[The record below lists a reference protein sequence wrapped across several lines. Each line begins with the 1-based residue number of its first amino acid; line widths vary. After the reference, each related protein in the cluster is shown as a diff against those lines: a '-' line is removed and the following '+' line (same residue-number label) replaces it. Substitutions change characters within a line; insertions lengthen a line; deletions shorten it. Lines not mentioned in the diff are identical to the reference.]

1 MSKRKGRHPIM
12 HRFLRAIGFSNI
24 KSRQELEPILGKIMN
39 EPDKKKK
46 FPISPNCI
54 YTEFAMEF
62 GSQIGIALRG
72 EYDEKGFFYM
82 EHYFPYCESRL
93 ITSSE
98 DITVN
103 KRVDTNAFTGMCDD
117 LRLGISMIF
126 YLQNAVEYLEL
137 RCADN
142 TPHKAKL
149 TLSGLSLSGTIL
161 LGVYHDVHSQQ
172 QHKMRCQ
179 RRNHLIAKAKNGDQ
193 KAIDDLTLED
203 IDVSSRI
210 RNRIR
215 HEDLYSLVETS
226 FIPYGS
232 ESDHY
237 SILGTIVNW
246 SVVTN
251 TLTKEEIYQMLLNCN
266 NILITVCIN
275 KQDLLGEPMIGRR
288 FKGVIWMQGHA
299 DFQKI

>member
-1 MSKRKGRHPIM
+1 M
-12 HRFLRAIGFSNI
+12 HRFLRAIGFSKI

-39 EPDKKKK
+39 QPDKKKK
-46 FPISPNCI
+46 IQLASNNI

-62 GSQIGIALRG
+62 GGQVGITIRG

-103 KRVDTNAFTGMCDD
+103 KRVDSNAFTGMCDD

-126 YLQNAVEYLEL
+126 YLQNAVEYLALHVE
-137 RCADN
+137 DN

-149 TLSGLSLSGTIL
+149 TLSGLSLKGTIL
-161 LGVYHDVHSQQ
+161 LGVYHDAQMQERHN
-172 QHKMRCQ
+172 KRYQ
-179 RRNHLIAKAKNGDQ
+179 RRNRLIAKAKNGDQ
-193 KAIDDLTLED
+193 NAIDDLTLED
-203 IDVSSRI
+203 IDISAKI
-210 RNRIR
+210 HNRIKE
-215 HEDLYSLVETS
+215 EDLYSLVETS

-237 SILGTIVNW
+237 SILGIIVNW
-246 SVVTN
+246 SVIQN
-251 TLTKEEIYQMLLNCN
+251 TLTNEDVYQMLLNCN
-266 NILITVCIN
+266 DILMTVCIN
-275 KQDLLGEPMIGRR
+275 KIDLLGEPMIGCR

>member
-1 MSKRKGRHPIM
+1 M

-24 KSRQELEPILGKIMN
+24 KTRQELESILGKVMSQ
-39 EPDKKKK
+39 PDKKKK
-46 FPISPNCI
+46 IQTAPNAI

-62 GSQIGIALRG
+62 GSQIGLALRG

-82 EHYFPYCESRL
+82 EHYFPYCTSRL
-93 ITSSE
+93 VTSSE

-103 KRVDTNAFTGMCDD
+103 RRVDTNAFTGMCDD

-137 RCADN
+137 HSADN
-142 TPHKAKL
+142 MPHKAKL
-149 TLSGLSLSGTIL
+149 TLSGLALSGKIL
-161 LGVYHDVHSQQ
+161 LGIYHDSYARRMH
-172 QHKMRCQ
+172 HARNQ
-179 RRNHLIAKAKNGDQ
+179 RRNRLIARAKNGDQ
-193 KAIDDLTLED
+193 NAIDALTLDDIDLTSK
-203 IDVSSRI
+203 IRARI
-210 RNRIR
+210 QE
-215 HEDLYSLVETS
+215 EDLYSLVETC

-246 SVVTN
+246 ASVKNKATGEN
-251 TLTKEEIYQMLLNCN
+251 LCQMLINCN
-266 NILITVCIN
+266 DILITVCIN
-275 KQDLLGEPMIGRR
+275 KQDLFGEPMIGRR
-288 FKGVIWMQGHA
+288 FKGIIWMQGHA

>member
-1 MSKRKGRHPIM
+1 M

-24 KSRQELEPILGKIMN
+24 KSRQELDPIFGEIMSK
-39 EPDKKKK
+39 PDKKRK
-46 FPISPNCI
+46 IQLAQNNI
-54 YTEFAMEF
+54 YTEFAMAF
-62 GSQIGIALRG
+62 GSQMGIAIRG

-82 EHYFPYCESRL
+82 QHYFPYCESRL

-98 DITVN
+98 DVTVN

-126 YLQNAVEYLEL
+126 YLQNAVDYLEL
-137 RCADN
+137 QCADN

-149 TLSGLSLSGTIL
+149 TLSGLALNGTIL
-161 LGVYHDVHSQQ
+161 LGVYHDTEMQNRHN
-172 QHKMRCQ
+172 MRCQ
-179 RRNHLIAKAKNGDQ
+179 RRNRLITMAKNGDQ

-203 IDVSSRI
+203 FDISSKI
-210 RNRIR
+210 RNRIKE
-215 HEDLYSLVETS
+215 EDLYTLVETS

-237 SILGTIVNW
+237 SILGVIVNW
-246 SVVTN
+246 SLTRN
-251 TLTKEEIYQMLLNCN
+251 DRTKEEVYQMLLNCN
-266 NILITVCIN
+266 EILITVCIN
-275 KQDLLGEPMIGRR
+275 KQDLLGDPMIGRR

>member
-1 MSKRKGRHPIM
+1 M

-24 KSRQELEPILGKIMN
+24 KSRQELEPILGKIMSQ
-39 EPDKKKK
+39 PDKKKK
-46 FPISPNCI
+46 FQIAPNI
-54 YTEFAMEF
+54 NYTEFTMEF

-137 RCADN
+137 QCADN

-149 TLSGLSLSGTIL
+149 TLSGLALKGIIL
-161 LGVYHDVHSQQ
+161 LGVYHDIRMEKKHN
-172 QHKMRCQ
+172 RRYQ
-179 RRNHLIAKAKNGDQ
+179 RRNSLIAKAKNGDQ
-193 KAIDDLTLED
+193 NAIDDLTLED
-203 IDVSSRI
+203 FDISTKIRSRI
-210 RNRIR
+210 QT
-215 HEDLYSLVETS
+215 EDLYSIVETS
-226 FIPYGS
+226 IIPYGS

-246 SVVTN
+246 SVIHN
-251 TLTKEEIYQMLLNCN
+251 TLTKEEVYQMLLNCN
-266 NILITVCIN
+266 EILITVCIN
-275 KQDLLGEPMIGRR
+275 KLDILGEPMIGRR
-288 FKGVIWMQGHA
+288 FKGIIWMQGHA
-299 DFQKI
+299 DFQKIR

>member
-1 MSKRKGRHPIM
+1 M

-24 KSRQELEPILGKIMN
+24 KTRQELESILGKVMSQ
-39 EPDKKKK
+39 PDKKKK
-46 FPISPNCI
+46 IQIAPNAI
-54 YTEFAMEF
+54 YTEFTMEF
-62 GSQIGIALRG
+62 GSQIGLALRG

-82 EHYFPYCESRL
+82 EHYFPYCTSRL
-93 ITSSE
+93 VTSSE

-103 KRVDTNAFTGMCDD
+103 RRVDTNAFTGMCDD

-137 RCADN
+137 HTADN

-149 TLSGLSLSGTIL
+149 TLSGLALSGKIL
-161 LGVYHDVHSQQ
+161 LGIYHDNYSRQMHHARS
-172 QHKMRCQ
+172 Q
-179 RRNHLIAKAKNGDQ
+179 RRNRLIARAKNGDQ
-193 KAIDDLTLED
+193 NAIDALTLDDIDLTSK
-203 IDVSSRI
+203 IRARI
-210 RNRIR
+210 QE
-215 HEDLYSLVETS
+215 EDLYSLVETC

-237 SILGTIVNW
+237 SILGTIINW
-246 SVVTN
+246 ASVKNKSTGEN
-251 TLTKEEIYQMLLNCN
+251 LCQMLINCN
-266 NILITVCIN
+266 DILITVCIN
-275 KQDLLGEPMIGRR
+275 RQDLFGEPMIGRR

>member
-1 MSKRKGRHPIM
+1 M

-24 KSRQELEPILGKIMN
+24 KSRQELEPILGKIMSQ
-39 EPDKKKK
+39 PDKKKK
-46 FPISPNCI
+46 FQITPNTN
-54 YTEFAMEF
+54 YMEFAMEF

-137 RCADN
+137 QCADN

-149 TLSGLSLSGTIL
+149 TLSGLALKGVIL
-161 LGVYHDVHSQQ
+161 LGVYHDVRMEKKHNL
-172 QHKMRCQ
+172 RYQ
-179 RRNHLIAKAKNGDQ
+179 RRNRLIAKAKNGDQ
-193 KAIDDLTLED
+193 NAIDDLTLED
-203 IDVSSRI
+203 FDISTKIRSRI
-210 RNRIR
+210 QS
-215 HEDLYSLVETS
+215 EDLYSIVETS
-226 FIPYGS
+226 IIPYGS

-246 SVVTN
+246 SVVNN
-251 TLTKEEIYQMLLNCN
+251 TLTGEEVYQMLLNCN
-266 NILITVCIN
+266 EILITVCIN
-275 KQDLLGEPMIGRR
+275 KLDILGEPMIGRR
-288 FKGVIWMQGHA
+288 FKGIIWMQGHA
-299 DFQKI
+299 DFQKIR

>member
-1 MSKRKGRHPIM
+1 M

-24 KSRQELEPILGKIMN
+24 QSRQELESILGKIMN

-46 FPISPNCI
+46 IKLTPNNI

-62 GSQIGIALRG
+62 GSQIGIAIRG
-72 EYDEKGFFYM
+72 LYDEKGFFYM

-98 DITVN
+98 DIIVN

-137 RCADN
+137 HTSDN

-149 TLSGLSLSGTIL
+149 TLSGLSLKGTIL
-161 LGVYHDVHSQQ
+161 LGVYHDVHMREK
-172 QHKMRCQ
+172 HNIRCQ
-179 RRNHLIAKAKNGDQ
+179 RRNRLIAKAKNGDQ
-193 KAIDDLTLED
+193 NAIDDLTLED
-203 IDVSSRI
+203 IDISAKV
-210 RNRIR
+210 RNRIGE
-215 HEDLYSLVETS
+215 EDLYSLVETS

-237 SILGTIVNW
+237 SILGTIITW
-246 SVVTN
+246 SVTQN
-251 TLTKEEIYQMLLNCN
+251 TLTNETVYQMLLNCN
-266 NILITVCIN
+266 EILITICIN
-275 KQDLLGEPMIGRR
+275 KADLLGSPMIGCR

>member
-1 MSKRKGRHPIM
+1 M
-12 HRFLRAIGFSNI
+12 HRFLRAVGFSNI

-39 EPDKKKK
+39 QPDKKKK
-46 FPISPNCI
+46 IQITQNNI
-54 YTEFAMEF
+54 YTEFAMAF
-62 GSQIGIALRG
+62 GSQIGIAIRG

-137 RCADN
+137 HCADN

-149 TLSGLSLSGTIL
+149 TLSGLALKGIII
-161 LGVYHDVHSQQ
+161 LGVYHDVQTREKHNI
-172 QHKMRCQ
+172 RYQ
-179 RRNHLIAKAKNGDQ
+179 RRNRLIAKAKNGDQ

-203 IDVSSRI
+203 FDISSKIRSRI
-210 RNRIR
+210 KE
-215 HEDLYSLVETS
+215 EDLYSLVETT

-237 SILGTIVNW
+237 SIIGTIVNW
-246 SVVTN
+246 SVIRNTHTN
-251 TLTKEEIYQMLLNCN
+251 EEVYQMLLNCN
-266 NILITVCIN
+266 EILITICIN
-275 KQDLLGEPMIGRR
+275 KLDLLGEPMIGRR

>member
-1 MSKRKGRHPIM
+1 M
-12 HRFLRAIGFSNI
+12 HRFLRAVGFSNI
-24 KSRQELEPILGKIMN
+24 RSRQELEGILGQIMQQ
-39 EPDKKKK
+39 PDKKKK
-46 FPISPNCI
+46 IQLTPNNT
-54 YTEFAMEF
+54 YTEFVMEF
-62 GSQIGIALRG
+62 GSQMGIVIRG

-137 RCADN
+137 HSADN
-142 TPHKAKL
+142 IPHKAKL
-149 TLSGLSLSGTIL
+149 TLSGLALKGIIL
-161 LGVYHDVHSQQ
+161 LGVYHDVQMKEKHNI
-172 QHKMRCQ
+172 RCQ
-179 RRNHLIAKAKNGDQ
+179 RRNRLIARAKNGDQ
-193 KAIDDLTLED
+193 NAIDDLTLEEFD
-203 IDVSSRI
+203 LSTKIH
-210 RNRIR
+210 NRIR
-215 HEDLYSLVETS
+215 EEDLYSIVETS

-237 SILGTIVNW
+237 SILGVIVNW
-246 SVVTN
+246 SVVQN
-251 TLTKEEIYQMLLNCN
+251 TTTGEEVYQMLLNCN
-266 NILITVCIN
+266 EILITVCIN
-275 KQDLLGEPMIGRR
+275 KIDTLGEPMIGRR

-299 DFQKI
+299 DFQKL

>member
-1 MSKRKGRHPIM
+1 M
-12 HRFLRAIGFSNI
+12 HRFLRAVGFSNI

-39 EPDKKKK
+39 QPDKKKK
-46 FPISPNCI
+46 IPISQNNI

-62 GSQIGIALRG
+62 GTQMGIAIRG

-137 RCADN
+137 QCADN
-142 TPHKAKL
+142 TPRKAKL
-149 TLSGLSLSGTIL
+149 TLSGLALKGIII
-161 LGVYHDVHSQQ
+161 LGVYHDVQTRERHNI
-172 QHKMRCQ
+172 RYQ
-179 RRNHLIAKAKNGDQ
+179 RRNRLIAKAKNGDQ

-203 IDVSSRI
+203 FDISTKI
-210 RNRIR
+210 RNRIKE
-215 HEDLYSLVETS
+215 EDLYSLVETS

-237 SILGTIVNW
+237 SIVGTIVNW
-246 SVVTN
+246 SVVRN
-251 TLTKEEIYQMLLNCN
+251 TQTDEEVYQMLLNCN
-266 NILITVCIN
+266 EILITICIN
-275 KQDLLGEPMIGRR
+275 KLDLLGEPMIGRR

>member
-1 MSKRKGRHPIM
+1 M

-24 KSRQELEPILGKIMN
+24 KSRQELEPILGKIMSQ
-39 EPDKKKK
+39 PDKKKK
-46 FPISPNCI
+46 FQITPNTN

-98 DITVN
+98 DIIVN

-137 RCADN
+137 QCADN

-149 TLSGLSLSGTIL
+149 TLSGLALNGMVL
-161 LGVYHDVHSQQ
+161 LGVYHDVQTDKKH
-172 QHKMRCQ
+172 HRRYQ
-179 RRNHLIAKAKNGDQ
+179 RRNRLIAKAKNGDQ
-193 KAIDDLTLED
+193 NAIDDLTLED
-203 IDVSSRI
+203 FDISSKINSRI
-210 RNRIR
+210 QT
-215 HEDLYSLVETS
+215 EDLYSIVETS
-226 FIPYGS
+226 IVPYGS

-246 SVVTN
+246 SVVNN
-251 TLTKEEIYQMLLNCN
+251 TLTGEEVYQMLLNCN
-266 NILITVCIN
+266 EILITVCIN
-275 KQDLLGEPMIGRR
+275 KLDIFGEPAIGRR
-288 FKGVIWMQGHA
+288 FKGIIWMQGHA
-299 DFQKI
+299 DFQKIR

>member
-1 MSKRKGRHPIM
+1 M

-24 KSRQELEPILGKIMN
+24 KSRQELEPILGKIMSQ
-39 EPDKKKK
+39 PDKKKK
-46 FPISPNCI
+46 FQITPNTN

-137 RCADN
+137 QCEDN

-149 TLSGLSLSGTIL
+149 TLSGLALKGIIL
-161 LGVYHDVHSQQ
+161 LGVYHDVRMEKKHN
-172 QHKMRCQ
+172 RRYQ
-179 RRNHLIAKAKNGDQ
+179 RRNRLIAKAKNGDQ
-193 KAIDDLTLED
+193 NAIDDLTLED
-203 IDVSSRI
+203 FDISAKIRSRI
-210 RNRIR
+210 QT
-215 HEDLYSLVETS
+215 EDLYSVVETS
-226 FIPYGS
+226 IIPYGS

-246 SVVTN
+246 SVVNN
-251 TLTKEEIYQMLLNCN
+251 TLTGEEIYQMLLNCN
-266 NILITVCIN
+266 EILITVCIN
-275 KQDLLGEPMIGRR
+275 KLDILGEPMIGRR
-288 FKGVIWMQGHA
+288 FKGIIWMQGHA
-299 DFQKI
+299 DFQKIR